1 MSSDSATPMNG
12 HEWMSGREPLFEELM
27 HEIRAGQ
34 RASDKVDE
42 AACRIVGV
50 NRTDGR
56 CMDILEEHGRMTAG
70 QLATAASLSTGAVTA
85 VIDRLERAG
94 YARRVGD
101 PSDRRKVLVEL
112 TPECI
117 ALLEELMGPL
127 GDDGF
132 PLLARYTDE
141 QLTLVIE
148 FLRTGREIQ
157 ERHAARLRA
166 RLEQTGGL
174 APPREQRDATA
185 SGPRHRAARTVTESA
200 QPIPQPEE

>member
-1 MSSDSATPMNG
+1 MSSDSHWLASERGPI
-12 HEWMSGREPLFEELM
+12 LEELM
-27 HEIRAGQ
+27 HEVRAGQ

-56 CMDILEEHGRMTAG
+56 CMDILEEHGCMTAG

-112 TPECI
+112 TPECK

-127 GDDGF
+127 GEDGF
-132 PLLARYTDE
+132 ALLGPYSDE
-141 QLTLVIE
+141 QLRLVIE
-148 FLRTGREIQ
+148 FMRTGREIQ

-166 RLEQTGGL
+166 RLERMGDSS
-174 APPREQRDATA
+174 APSEQRDATT
-185 SGPRHRAARTVTESA
+185 PRPRRPAARTA
-200 QPIPQPEE
+200 PARPLPIPQSEA